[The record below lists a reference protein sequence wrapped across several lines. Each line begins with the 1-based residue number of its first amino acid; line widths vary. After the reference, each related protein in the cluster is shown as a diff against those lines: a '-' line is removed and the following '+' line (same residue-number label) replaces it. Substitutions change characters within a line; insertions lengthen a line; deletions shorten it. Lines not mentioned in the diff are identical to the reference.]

1 MPPTGVAIPPMGV
14 AIPPIGVLIP
24 PPKGVPMPPI
34 GVLIPP
40 IGVEMPAIGVEIPA
54 RGVEIP
60 AKGVEIPAIGVEM
73 PANGVLMPWG
83 VDAPAGVAR
92 PPTLYVLSDGNSWP
106 RVPFVFCSS
115 RTWKSCGCGV
125 IVAEETPLTD
135 CTPRLRVET
144 DAGVSIPD
152 VTDDTPEMLF
162 TPPS

>member
-14 AIPPIGVLIP
+14 AIPPMGVLIP
-24 PPKGVPMPPI
+24 PPTGVPMPA
-34 GVLIPP
+34 
-40 IGVEMPAIGVEIPA
+40 IGVEIPAMGVEIPA

-60 AKGVEIPAIGVEM
+60 AIGVEI

-92 PPTLYVLSDGNSWP
+92 PPTLYPLSDGNNWP

-115 RTWKSCGCGV
+115 KTWKSWGCGV
-125 IVAEETPLTD
+125 IVAEEIPLTD
-135 CTPRLRVET
+135 CTPRLRV
-144 DAGVSIPD
+144 DLDIGVSIPD

-162 TPPS
+162 